1 MFSKR
6 CAIPFLLQASFVE
19 EEIDRMNESFLRLS
33 VELQNRTRL
42 SLQPREGDGSVGN
55 HSAVISSKTAS
66 IISLNNSFLCYLATL
81 ISIVARDHKL
91 PELIFTSWWATA
103 CPLPSIILQ
112 QATAE
117 SVPGPSRNGTI
128 LLEVRRRRVSQR
140 LNELEIT
147 LGQIRGCQR
156 RDSQSKEGMRGHA
169 YVDGGRPSSGRGLDG
184 VQASWSRSRKS
195 VTGASLG
202 NRDLESHISRH
213 REGDDLDSS
222 GIQRTESD
230 MKLNVSG
237 QQERNGRI
245 PIENTSGH
253 TDTDAM

>member
-91 PELIFTSWWATA
+91 PELIFTSW
-103 CPLPSIILQ
+103 
-112 QATAE
+112 
-117 SVPGPSRNGTI
+117 
-128 LLEVRRRRVSQR
+128 
-140 LNELEIT
+140 
-147 LGQIRGCQR
+147 
-156 RDSQSKEGMRGHA
+156 
-169 YVDGGRPSSGRGLDG
+169 
-184 VQASWSRSRKS
+184 
-195 VTGASLG
+195 
-202 NRDLESHISRH
+202 
-213 REGDDLDSS
+213 
-222 GIQRTESD
+222 
-230 MKLNVSG
+230 
-237 QQERNGRI
+237 
-245 PIENTSGH
+245 
-253 TDTDAM
+253 